1 MAEKCLKILEFY
13 VQMYEVNP
21 ADFPVNGLIKDEN
34 PPPGFH
40 ILLQMNINDKSELL
54 RYVHLATIGKI
65 SKS

>member
-13 VQMYEVNP
+13 AQMYEVNP
-21 ADFPVNGLIKDEN
+21 ADFPVNGIIKEEN

-54 RYVHLATIGKI
+54 R
-65 SKS
+65 